1 MEYIAIKKERDDI
14 EKKQHDRLTNRISLN
29 EESLVDKNA
38 KLPSHILI
46 SVREKM
52 KEKKYLS
59 YLFQLNGLAL
69 MLFVVLIPRTLQLD
83 VSWPQWL
90 HSLYLSCG
98 KVAFVIGMY
107 LSILPSLLDVPNFTF
122 LIMDTKLFSFIAKIS
137 FWTYLIHY
145 MVVLQITYRQKI
157 DFYYSIGDVIPL
169 YIPTAA
175 ISLFLGF
182 IGTLIVEIPF
192 AKM

>member
-1 MEYIAIKKERDDI
+1 
-14 EKKQHDRLTNRISLN
+14 
-29 EESLVDKNA
+29 
-38 KLPSHILI
+38 
-46 SVREKM
+46 M

-59 YLFQLNGLAL
+59 YLFQLGGLAL

-83 VSWPQWL
+83 MAWPQWL
-90 HSLYLSCG
+90 HSLYLSSG
-98 KVAFVIGMY
+98 KVFFVMGMY
-107 LSILPSLLDVPNFTF
+107 ISILPSLLDVPNFTF
-122 LIMDTKLFSFIAKIS
+122 FIMDTKLFNFIAKIS

-145 MVVLQITYRQKI
+145 MVVLQITYRQKT
-157 DFYYSIGDVIPL
+157 DFYYSVGDVIPL

-192 AKM
+192 AKMEKMLLNKLMGKKDMTKNVAKVESIT